1 MTQIHIFLLIIHAS
15 FYRFFTSD
23 YSNYSF
29 WETDLYFKPKKFPAL
44 TTSLFTGAVILYGEK
59 MWHLKMTDK
68 KLVLNCI
75 WNSVNSVEYSIDIR
89 LKITHSAALIDS
101 WNKGDGV
108 RQYLLPGIPDFRI
121 LFSFFSSYLKAT
133 GL

>member
-1 MTQIHIFLLIIHAS
+1 MLYFIG
-15 FYRFFTSD
+15 FFTSG

-29 WETDLYFKPKKFPAL
+29 WETDLYFKLKKFPAL
-44 TTSLFTGAVILYGEK
+44 TTSQLTGAVILYGEK
-59 MWHLKMTDK
+59 IWHLKMTGK

-75 WNSVNSVEYSIDIR
+75 WNSVTSVKYSIDIWF
-89 LKITHSAALIDS
+89 KITHSAALTDS
-101 WNKGDGV
+101 WNNGDGV
-108 RQYLLPGIPDFRI
+108 RQYFLPGIPDFRI